1 MMTACLLVGLF
12 TMTAWSQQVQ
22 VRQPDHFDTSVPL
35 RSMKLQTAPVFSNQP
50 LFMEVPNRTRGD
62 SRAVD
67 GGFSGPDV
75 ALQSLAGNAPTAL
88 DLSFNGGDS
97 DANASVLGFRVTPP
111 DPHGDVG
118 PNHFVQM
125 VNLVTTI
132 YDNSGNVVM
141 GPFAGNQF
149 WAGFGGLC
157 ETTNSGDPIVM
168 YDERADRWVVSQ
180 FAINSSTTAP
190 FFQCFAI
197 SQTSDPTGAYHRYS
211 YSYTSLNDYPKL
223 GISSDAYLAMYN
235 FFTPPFFFFG
245 GAQIAAYDRDAML
258 AGTSAAQ
265 VIFNLGTTAFGYVPI
280 DVDHFGTD
288 TIDNLFVSTYAP
300 QNQVTIRKIDVDWNN
315 PSGATTSLVSQFAVT
330 SFDADLCTASREACV
345 PQPSPGGSLEALS
358 DRLMTRAQVWDFGT
372 HKSMVFTHTVDAG
385 SGRAGVRWYELR
397 KVGTGSWTLHQSSTY
412 APADGLHRWVP
423 TIAINGNGDIG
434 LSYMVSSS
442 SVHPEIRYTGQ
453 TADQSGT
460 GTMNVT
466 ETQIVDGAGSQTG
479 AARAGDYSY
488 TGVDPSDNTSFWAT
502 NMYVNE
508 GGSFEWDTRIAKF
521 SLAGGPPPADFITV
535 TAPNGG
541 ETWNVNTT
549 QTITWND
556 NIAGNVKI
564 ELFKGGV
571 LNATLAAS
579 EPSDGAF
586 SWTIPGTQAT
596 GSDYKVRVT
605 SLDNASVTDE
615 SDANFTV
622 QAGTN
627 TFVTVTFPNGGES
640 FARGSVVNIAWNDD
654 LTGNVSIRLV
664 RGTSVVRTIS
674 SNTASDGAF
683 AWTVPSNQAIA
694 SDYKVRIT
702 SRDNTA
708 IRDESDAFFSITS
721 AAPSSK
727 GSEVPVTAVLE
738 QNYPNPFNPATTVRY
753 QLGEGGLVR
762 LKVYNLLGQEVA
774 SLVNGYREAGTHEVY
789 FDASGMSAGV
799 YLYTL
804 EAGGVVQTQRMT
816 LLK

>member
-1 MMTACLLVGLF
+1 L
-12 TMTAWSQQVQ
+12 
-22 VRQPDHFDTSVPL
+22 
-35 RSMKLQTAPVFSNQP
+35 
-50 LFMEVPNRTRGD
+50 
-62 SRAVD
+62 
-67 GGFSGPDV
+67 
-75 ALQSLAGNAPTAL
+75 LAGPTDINELWNGAGGSCEQQNA
-88 DLSFNGGDS
+88 
-97 DANASVLGFRVTPP
+97 
-111 DPHGDVG
+111 
-118 PNHFVQM
+118 
-125 VNLVTTI
+125 
-132 YDNSGNVVM
+132 
-141 GPFAGNQF
+141 
-149 WAGFGGLC
+149 
-157 ETTNSGDPIVM
+157 GDPIVL
-168 YDERADRWVVSQ
+168 YDQLADRWVISQ
-180 FAINSSTTAP
+180 FSSANDICLAVSTTP
-190 FFQCFAI
+190 
-197 SQTSDPTGAYHRYS
+197 DPLGSYFRYEFTMPS
-211 YSYTSLNDYPKL
+211 FPDYFKL
-223 GISSDAYLAMYN
+223 GVWTDAYYM
-235 FFTPPFFFFG
+235 
-245 GAQIAAYDRDAML
+245 GANENTYSQVAFDRTKIL
-258 AGTSAAQ
+258 AGQAATFVRFAGQ
-265 VIFNLGTTAFGYVPI
+265 
-280 DVDHFGTD
+280 
-288 TIDNLFVSTYAP
+288 DNFTMP
-300 QNQVTIRKIDVDWNN
+300 
-315 PSGATTSLVSQFAVT
+315 
-330 SFDADLCTASREACV
+330 ADLNGTALPPAGA
-345 PQPSPGGSLEALS
+345 PGLFYTFLDNSFHGGS
-358 DRLMTRAQVWDFGT
+358 DRLELYAFDVDFTTPTNSTLTLLASLPVASYTYTVCGFFVLNCIDQPSTTRGLDPVSEWPMFRLNYRNMGT
-372 HKSMVFTHTVDAG
+372 HEAMVANFTIDVG
-385 SGRAGVRWYELR
+385 SDRAGIRWYELR
-397 KVGTGSWTLHQSSTY
+397 KTGSGAWTIFQEGTH
-412 APADGLHRWVP
+412 APGTENRWMGS
-423 TIAINGNGDIG
+423 IA
-434 LSYMVSSS
+434 M
-442 SVHPEIRYTGQ
+442 
-453 TADQSGT
+453 
-460 GTMNVT
+460 
-466 ETQIVDGAGSQTG
+466 DGAGNIGLGYSITSTSLFPGLRYTVRTPNDPLNTFQTEAILQNGGGSQTSTSS
-479 AARAGDYSY
+479 RWGDYSLL
-488 TGVDPSDNTSFWAT
+488 TVDPVDDATFWFTGEYQQVTASSNWRT
-502 NMYVNE
+502 RI
-508 GGSFEWDTRIAKF
+508 GSFQAED
-521 SLAGGPPPADFITV
+521 GPPPADFITV

>member
-1 MMTACLLVGLF
+1 
-12 TMTAWSQQVQ
+12 
-22 VRQPDHFDTSVPL
+22 
-35 RSMKLQTAPVFSNQP
+35 
-50 LFMEVPNRTRGD
+50 
-62 SRAVD
+62 
-67 GGFSGPDV
+67 
-75 ALQSLAGNAPTAL
+75 
-88 DLSFNGGDS
+88 
-97 DANASVLGFRVTPP
+97 
-111 DPHGDVG
+111 
-118 PNHFVQM
+118 
-125 VNLVTTI
+125 
-132 YDNSGNVVM
+132 
-141 GPFAGNQF
+141 
-149 WAGFGGLC
+149 
-157 ETTNSGDPIVM
+157 
-168 YDERADRWVVSQ
+168 
-180 FAINSSTTAP
+180 
-190 FFQCFAI
+190 
-197 SQTSDPTGAYHRYS
+197 
-211 YSYTSLNDYPKL
+211 
-223 GISSDAYLAMYN
+223 
-235 FFTPPFFFFG
+235 
-245 GAQIAAYDRDAML
+245 
-258 AGTSAAQ
+258 
-265 VIFNLGTTAFGYVPI
+265 
-280 DVDHFGTD
+280 
-288 TIDNLFVSTYAP
+288 
-300 QNQVTIRKIDVDWNN
+300 
-315 PSGATTSLVSQFAVT
+315 
-330 SFDADLCTASREACV
+330 
-345 PQPSPGGSLEALS
+345 
-358 DRLMTRAQVWDFGT
+358 
-372 HKSMVFTHTVDAG
+372 
-385 SGRAGVRWYELR
+385 VRWYELR

-579 EPSDGAF
+579 EPSDGSF